1 MPPTDQ
7 SAEGDATNQQ
17 VYRITIRATPQKVW
31 DAFVKEG
38 EVLPFLFNSVLH
50 TTRLAPGA
58 PIRMRSPDGKTT
70 GVVGEVLEIDP
81 PHRYVHTLRFTPLDD
96 APCVV
101 KYEFRPV
108 EGGTEFVLTTT
119 GVPPGTKTSKYMK
132 QGGPF
137 IAKTLKGCV
146 EDGRPPFGSRV
157 MLCLMKATAW
167 MTPKRCNSEY
177 WPLEKGTDGPHGY
190 PAKK

>member
-1 MPPTDQ
+1 M
-7 SAEGDATNQQ
+7 
-17 VYRITIRATPQKVW
+17 
-31 DAFVKEG
+31 
-38 EVLPFLFNSVLH
+38 
-50 TTRLAPGA
+50 
-58 PIRMRSPDGKTT
+58 
-70 GVVGEVLEIDP
+70 
-81 PHRYVHTLRFTPLDD
+81 
-96 APCVV
+96 
-101 KYEFRPV
+101 
-108 EGGTEFVLTTT
+108 LTTT